1 MPSDKLSKTVVHL
14 VNPTDALKAL
24 LASPR
29 ASRRLAPRRCA
40 AASSSGARS
49 SSRPRV
55 DRSSRPTTRRASGRC
70 RRRVRGRARTRGA
83 RRRSSRSTIDQPHRA
98 AQDQEATSRRTT
110 RHRTQTGNR
119 RGPDGER
126 CPLHCAAARGH
137 VECATALLIAGA
149 NPAETEKSSGRTCS
163 ELAEEGG
170 HDRLAGMIR
179 GAAAAADGWPLL
191 MDGSPSSRR
200 RVRIRLGT
208 RKEGAFEPGE
218 GAASIAH
225 PAPCHTLSACRPTH
239 APHGQ
244 VVLGE
249 KDFNKTRGKAFLIH
263 SQFITEFCADFGVPT
278 LMRGG
283 VKKAKIV
290 GYPTPALRSL
300 FGSRTERP
308 SCRMR

>member
-1 MPSDKLSKTVVHL
+1 MQLKTKKQ
-14 VNPTDALKAL
+14 P
-24 LASPR
+24 
-29 ASRRLAPRRCA
+29 
-40 AASSSGARS
+40 
-49 SSRPRV
+49 
-55 DRSSRPTTRRASGRC
+55 
-70 RRRVRGRARTRGA
+70 RGA
-83 RRRSSRSTIDQPHRA
+83 QH
-98 AQDQEATSRRTT
+98 

-200 RVRIRLGT
+200 RVRTRLGT

-263 SQFITEFCADFGVPT
+263 SQLITEFCADFGVPT

-283 VKKAKIV
+283 DQEGQDRRLSHTGSPVSLRIKDREAIVPHAMRPLHDILTSSATSMATCGGSQRKIQPHERDGQWTHAVWVVV
-290 GYPTPALRSL
+290 GARGVISLRCTHHKIRPCPMQWQGACHATCFGCLACRDL
-300 FGSRTERP
+300 FVWP
-308 SCRMR
+308 HML